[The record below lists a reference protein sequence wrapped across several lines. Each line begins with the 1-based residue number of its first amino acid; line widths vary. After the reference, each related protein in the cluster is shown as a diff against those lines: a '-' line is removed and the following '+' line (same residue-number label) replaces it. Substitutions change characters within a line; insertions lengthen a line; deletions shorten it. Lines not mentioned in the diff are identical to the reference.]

1 MDTFNKLNRGVAR
14 IGTVC
19 VLAVSA
25 LAYTAS
31 ANEASD
37 RRLVDRCLTDVSRYS
52 NAVDRDRRLTRE
64 LNARDQEYERRGTAY
79 QYLVAQNN
87 RLNHQVSN
95 CNPAVQGVNYCNN
108 LLNQFSNVNARA
120 QNEHR
125 WLQGERRRLNDAD
138 REAEARKD
146 DIARL
151 NRRVNDSCREAWPVS
166 NKIWWSVCE
175 DHNVDRRA
183 WDAAMNGRNEY
194 RC

>member
-1 MDTFNKLNRGVAR
+1 MDVLNKLNRGGVWIAA
-14 IGTVC
+14 VC

-25 LAYTAS
+25 LAHTAS

-37 RRLVDRCLTDVSRYS
+37 RRLVDRCLTDITRYS
-52 NAVDRDRRLTRE
+52 NALDRNRRMTRE
-64 LNARDQEYERRGTAY
+64 YRARVQEYERRGNAY

-87 RLNHQVSN
+87 RLNQQVSN

-125 WLQGERRRLNDAD
+125 WLQGERRRLIEAERDAD
-138 REAEARKD
+138 ARID
-146 DIARL
+146 NLDRL
-151 NRRVNDSCREAWPVS
+151 RAGLNEPCREAWPVADE
-166 NKIWWSVCE
+166 IWWSVCE
-175 DHNVDRRA
+175 DHDVDRRT
-183 WDAAMNGRNEY
+183 WDTAMNSDNRY